1 MQPEARQMLKNEML
15 PGVSNVQVEQ
25 LVRKW
30 NARGLL
36 EDIKDPYRRGIT
48 AILIENTAKGMRELK
63 ESGSVSTHDI
73 ALASRFVFPL
83 VRRVWPGL
91 VVNDLVSVQPMT
103 MPVGAVCY
111 LKVLYGTDK
120 GATKAGDEVPVN
132 QDRFY
137 STEFVKGEIVAT
149 GTAGNEVSFL
159 AAFDFTPL
167 AAGYCT
173 ITYTLGGQTHVA
185 TDSGRTDGKLYE
197 GLTLRAT
204 VTLTNGNLVFEAG
217 SDPDNATNVLADYKY
232 ESEMNTK
239 VPEINLEI
247 TFDEIKALTRKI
259 KAIWS
264 PEAMEDMKALYAV
277 DAEAEMVQQIGSEIA
292 LEIDREV
299 IEDLYDCVDQNG
311 DLTTTWDRTP
321 TGDTPD
327 IWHIQSLVHAIS
339 KISNRIHARTFRAPA
354 NWLVV
359 SPEIAALLECIPQ
372 FKGDKITPGDLIPA
386 PGIHRIGTLM
396 DRWTVYRDPYFHTD
410 YCMVGYKGTVFYDTG
425 YVYAPYIPLQA
436 TPTFYDPDTFTMKK
450 GLRTRYNKK
459 LIRNDY
465 YGLVKVNWGSMGS

>member
-1 MQPEARQMLKNEML
+1 METQARQLLKNEMT
-15 PGVSNVQVEQ
+15 PGVSNAQVEQ

-36 EDIKDPYRRGIT
+36 EDIKDPYKRGIT
-48 AILIENTAKGMRELK
+48 AVLIENTARGMRELK

-111 LKVLYGTDK
+111 LKVLYGTNK
-120 GATKAGDEVPVN
+120 GATAAGTEVPNN

-137 STEFVKGEIVAT
+137 STEFIY
-149 GTAGNEVSFL
+149 NEVVGAGTGAEDEFNL
-159 AAFDFTPL
+159 DFFPVV
-167 AAGYCT
+167 AGTTT
-173 ITYTLGGQTHVA
+173 IVRFVKTATARTA
-185 TDSGRTDGKLYE
+185 TDTNGDGKLYLV
-197 GLTLRAT
+197 GTATFAATLVHAT
-204 VTLTNGNLVFEAG
+204 GHITFEAG
-217 SDPDNATNVLADYKY
+217 YVPDNLTSISADYKY
-232 ESEMNTK
+232 ESEMNSQ
-239 VPEINLEI
+239 VPEIDLQI
-247 TFDEIKALTRKI
+247 TFDEIKAQTRKI
-259 KAIWS
+259 KAVWS

-299 IEDLYDCVDQNG
+299 IEDLYECVDQG
-311 DLTTTWDRTP
+311 SQMMTTWDRTP

-327 IWHIQSLVHAIS
+327 IWHIQSLVHAVS
-339 KISNRIHARTFRAPA
+339 KISNRIHKKTFRAPA

-372 FKGDKITPGDLIPA
+372 FKGEKQTPGDLIPA
-386 PGIHRIGTLM
+386 PGIHRIGVLQ
-396 DRWTVYRDPYFHTD
+396 DRWVVYRDPYFHTD

-425 YVYAPYIPLQA
+425 YVYAPYVPLQA